1 MDDSVDGVL
10 EVDRCTIVAES
21 LVTNSEREVMAIG
34 VSVIGLFWR
43 RVAESKIVLST
54 ECVNG
59 QRLSQSGV

>member
-1 MDDSVDGVL
+1 MDDSIDGVL

-21 LVTNSEREVMAIG
+21 LVTNSEREVMAIR

-54 ECVNG
+54 ECVSG